1 MIRLGD
7 IEYSNCF
14 PVHARLIDEGPPAGV
29 SLVRGTPGELNAAL
43 AAGRVDVAPCSSI
56 EYARHAD
63 RYVLLPDLAIAS
75 VGAVGSIL
83 FESRV
88 PTAALDGR
96 TIAVP
101 TASATSVVLLR
112 ALLEQREGIRPSY
125 RWFDQRAGDP
135 IGSDTAAAL
144 WIGDVALRRAPGAGH
159 VVTDLGRAWTDWTGL
174 PFVYAL
180 WQARR
185 SPAHAKAYGRL
196 QRELI
201 ASRAWFEQNAE
212 VLAGR
217 HAARFGMAPDR
228 LLRYW
233 RSLRYDLDARLEEG
247 LVRFWECAVRLG
259 EAPAVPALEWI
270 EPARGPQRDA
280 GIDG

>member
-1 MIRLGD
+1 M
-7 IEYSNCF
+7 
-14 PVHARLIDEGPPAGV
+14 
-29 SLVRGTPGELNAAL
+29 RGTPGELNAAL
-43 AAGRVDVAPCSSI
+43 AQGAVDVAPCSSI

-63 RYVLLPDLAIAS
+63 QYVLLPDLAIAS
-75 VGAVGSIL
+75 DGAVGSIL

-88 PTAALDGR
+88 PTAALDGM

-112 ALLEQREGIRPSY
+112 ALLEEREGIRPSY
-125 RWFDQRAGDP
+125 RWFDQGTGDP
-135 IGSDTAAAL
+135 FEGETAAVL

-159 VVTDLGRAWTDWTGL
+159 LLTDLGRAWTDWTGL

-185 SPAHAKAYGRL
+185 SPAHAKGLGRL
-196 QRELI
+196 HRELI
-201 ASRAWFEQNAE
+201 ASHAWFEQNAQ

-217 HAARFGMAPDR
+217 YATRFAMPADR

-233 RSLRYDLDARLEEG
+233 RSLRYDLDARREAG

-270 EPARGPQRDA
+270 EPARGLQRGA